1 MKIGNRTL
9 TVEETA
15 AFLKKC
21 AERTKEEMGADCVL
35 FVEKIYD
42 LEAEATLLE
51 EELELTNEICD
62 DLRTEVEQ
70 KDNTIR
76 SLVEG
81 TTLLARK
88 LPA

>member
-15 AFLKKC
+15 EFLKKC
-21 AERTKEEMGADCVL
+21 AERTKEAMGADCVL
-35 FVEKIYD
+35 FAEYIGE
-42 LEAEATLLE
+42 LEAEVVDLE

-76 SLVEG
+76 SLVEV
-81 TTLLARK
+81 TKLLARK
-88 LPA
+88 LV